1 MEMRKI
7 YNRGNGALCFS
18 IPVKIHR
25 EMGIEADTYA
35 TVERIENKIVLTPV
49 SPIRQDSREAGAEH
63 TAMEGRVN
71 E

>member
-25 EMGIEADTYA
+25 EMGIEADSYA
-35 TVERIENKIVLTPV
+35 LVERIEDKIVLTPV
-49 SPIRQDSREAGAEH
+49 SAGRQTNTETGADH
-63 TAMEGRVN
+63 TNPEVCAHD
-71 E
+71 